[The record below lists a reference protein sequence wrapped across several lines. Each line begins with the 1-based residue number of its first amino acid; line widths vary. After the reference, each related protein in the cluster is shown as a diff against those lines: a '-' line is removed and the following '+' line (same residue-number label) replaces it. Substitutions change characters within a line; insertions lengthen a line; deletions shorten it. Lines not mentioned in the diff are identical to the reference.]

1 MKTKG
6 MDHLRALTMGLS
18 LVIVT
23 IPALAKST
31 AKAALNEVQAAGKKW
46 QSDAVLTHVSTLTA
60 KADGKANSWLYTFYS
75 PKAKKSAII
84 TARDMQVEVDEVT
97 RNTSV
102 DPLSSDFLDSD
113 KVMAAATKAG
123 LSLGTG
129 DVGLGLT
136 TFGQATGKPRVYWT
150 VTVMTATGMSSVTL
164 DPKSGSLIKRDDV
177 KF

>member
-1 MKTKG
+1 MKTKS
-6 MDHLRALTMGLS
+6 MEYVRALTVGFS
-18 LVIVT
+18 LIILT

-31 AKAALNEVQAAGKKW
+31 AKAALNEVQAAGKNW

-60 KADGKANSWLYTFYS
+60 KSDGKANSWLYTFYS

-84 TARDMQVEVDEVT
+84 TAQDMKVEVDEVT

-102 DPLSSDFLDSD
+102 DPLTADFLDSD
-113 KVMAAATKAG
+113 KVVNAAAKAG
-123 LSLGTG
+123 LPLGTG
-129 DVGLGLT
+129 DIGLGLT

-150 VTVMTATGMSSVTL
+150 VTIMTATGMSSVTL
-164 DPKSGSLIKRDDV
+164 DPKTGSLIKRDDV